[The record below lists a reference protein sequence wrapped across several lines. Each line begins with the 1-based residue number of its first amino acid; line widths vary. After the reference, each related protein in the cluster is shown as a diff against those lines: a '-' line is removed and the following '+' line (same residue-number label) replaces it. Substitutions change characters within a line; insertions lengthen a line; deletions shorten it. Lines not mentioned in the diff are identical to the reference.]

1 MRRDHRELE
10 GCMAMA
16 SWLFLS
22 MAVWAGQSTIAQT
35 LHACA
40 APLLPNPEY
49 CVVKRPLS
57 VATGDLD
64 GDGYLDLVAP
74 LQFGPLPETVA
85 ILFGCG
91 DGTFG
96 DPVTYDGGFEP
107 FDVAIA
113 DLDDDGD
120 LDLVVLD
127 AGGHNLGGALPGKF
141 RVLLNDGDGIFFV
154 HQIHILGVTPQ
165 SIALGD
171 LDGDGDL
178 DLAVAVTGA
187 DIVETFR
194 NNGDATF
201 VFTGEFP
208 TDGPQAIDIGDLNDD
223 GLGDLVVANRL
234 LDAVSVW
241 INNGNGTFGQSITYD
256 CGVRPISV
264 AIGDLDGDGDPD
276 LAVGN
281 FGSSFDHGTTV
292 SILRNN
298 GLGIFSAPM
307 PFDVGESP
315 TCVHLADLDNDSDLD
330 LAVTNLWS
338 DDVSLLLN
346 NGDATFAPQLTASTG
361 FGPYAV
367 TSGDFDGDGDLDL
380 AAANCFGD
388 TLSVLLN
395 HGDGSFQDVTSFD
408 VGAEPTALAIGDLN
422 DDGAPD
428 LAVAHRGTDS
438 NLGGVSILLNLG
450 NGSFTE
456 QVSFDTGY
464 APEAV
469 VMGDLDGDGDN
480 DLAVANF
487 VTSNVSI
494 LLNRGDGSFDDHVT
508 YPSGSGPQDMAI
520 GDLDGDHDLDLAVAN
535 ANGGDVSILLNNGDG
550 TFADHVTY
558 PVNGGDFSL
567 PFAIVLGDVDGDQ
580 DLDFVT
586 ANIKPFNV
594 SVMFNQGDGTF
605 ADEVLYPFFLPQS
618 VALADLDGDNDVDLI
633 VLNQFIWVSLND
645 GHGNF
650 AAPTSYEACFGAFF
664 VRTADMDGDLDLDLV
679 VKDRSNTIG
688 ILLNNGDATFDRA
701 SFFRV
706 GSEPTQLA
714 VGDLNH
720 DGAMDVVVANLL
732 SNNVSVLMNG
742 LGAAAAD
749 LDGDGDID
757 LNDFALFLLCVGGPQ
772 SPPAGTCPPGTDADL
787 DNDED
792 VDSGDFAL
800 FQLFFTGALP

>member
-1 MRRDHRELE
+1 MGRDHGELKR
-10 GCMAMA
+10 CMAPGY
-16 SWLFLS
+16 WLLLS
-22 MAVWAGQSTIAQT
+22 MAVWASPPAIGQTPD
-35 LHACA
+35 ACV

-64 GDGYLDLVAP
+64 GDGLLDLVAP

-91 DGTFG
+91 DGSFG
-96 DPVTYDGGFEP
+96 HPVTYDGGFEP

-120 LDLVVLD
+120 LDIVVLD
-127 AGGHNLGGALPGKF
+127 AGGFDLGGPLPGEF
-141 RVLLNDGDGIFFV
+141 TVLLNGGDGSFSV
-154 HQIHILGVTPQ
+154 HQIHGLGLTPQ
-165 SIALGD
+165 SLALGD

-178 DLAVAVTGA
+178 DLAVAVTGG
-187 DIVETFR
+187 DSVETFR

-201 VFTGEFP
+201 LFTAEFP
-208 TDGPQAIDIGDLNDD
+208 TDEPQAIDIGDLNDD

-241 INNGNGTFGQSITYD
+241 INDGDGRFGQSITYD
-256 CGVRPISV
+256 SGTGPTSV

-281 FGSSFDHGTTV
+281 HESGSDHGTTV
-292 SILRNN
+292 SILHNN
-298 GLGIFSAPM
+298 GLGVFSAPT

-315 TCVHLADLDNDSDLD
+315 TCVHIADLDNDEDLD

-388 TLSVLLN
+388 TLSVLPN
-395 HGDGSFQDVTSFD
+395 HGDGSFQDVTNLD
-408 VGAEPTALAIGDLN
+408 VGVEPTALAIGDLN
-422 DDGAPD
+422 GDGAAD
-428 LAVAHRGTDS
+428 LAVARRGENS
-438 NLGGVSILLNLG
+438 ELGGVSILLNIG

-456 QVSFDTGY
+456 QVSFPTGY
-464 APEAV
+464 APESV
-469 VMGDLDGDGDN
+469 VMGDLDGDGDT

-487 VTSNVSI
+487 VTSDVSI

-508 YPSGSGPQDMAI
+508 YPTGSGPLDLAI

-535 ANGGDVSILLNNGDG
+535 SNGGDVSILLNHGDG
-550 TFADHVTY
+550 TFVDDVTY
-558 PVNGGDFSL
+558 AINGGAFSIT
-567 PFAIVLGDVDGDQ
+567 FAIALGDVDGDG

-605 ADEVLYPFFLPQS
+605 ADEVLYSIFLPQS
-618 VALADLDGDNDVDLI
+618 VALADLDGDQDVDLI
-633 VLNQFIWVSLND
+633 VLNQFIWVYLND
-645 GHGNF
+645 GDGNF
-650 AAPTSYEACFGAFF
+650 ASPISYEACFGAYF
-664 VRTADMDGDLDLDLV
+664 VQTADMDGDLDLDLV

-688 ILLNNGDATFDRA
+688 VLLNNGDATFGVA
-701 SFFRV
+701 SFSRV

-714 VGDLNH
+714 AADLNN

-732 SNNVSVLMNG
+732 SNNVSVLMNNT
-742 LGAAAAD
+742 GAASAD
-749 LDGDGDID
+749 LDGDGDVD
-757 LNDFALFLLCVGGPQ
+757 LNDFALFVLCVGGPQ
-772 SPPAGTCPPGTDADL
+772 SPPAETCVPGTDADF

-792 VDSGDFAL
+792 VDLGDFAL
-800 FQLFFTGALP
+800 FQHFFTGALP